1 MSRSSD
7 PAQGV
12 EMNDE
17 GDASGDSLVEIFQR
31 FDTNGDGLIGEAEF
45 GELLED
51 LDWDSSAE
59 VRALEFAAIDRDA
72 DGLVGFEEFADWWL
86 DRN

>member
-1 MSRSSD
+1 
-7 PAQGV
+7 V
-12 EMNDE
+12 
-17 GDASGDSLVEIFQR
+17 
-31 FDTNGDGLIGEAEF
+31 
-45 GELLED
+45 
-51 LDWDSSAE
+51 E